1 MLAYTQLHNKEGID
15 ELRLLAVETIR
26 ASLGDARWEFMTT
39 ERDPDLQAVLATV
52 GNNRYGVPDLI
63 IGFGVTE
70 KGLGHLRST
79 FNDLLAYLEWNK
91 EFTSGD
97 IDMED
102 YYAFL
107 IQQRGYVNIPKI
119 DPTVRMYLRHVDATR
134 WLAGQ
139 GWQHAQFYNAD
150 ECENARF
157 LQLVMADEK
166 GRLPWDE
173 DYSFIQ
179 QQLLESEPFG
189 KKPVAAPT
197 TARAHYL
204 N

>member
-1 MLAYTQLHNKEGID
+1 MLAYTPLHTKEGID
-15 ELRLLAVETIR
+15 ELRLVTVETIR
-26 ASLGDARWEFMTT
+26 ETLGDARWEFMVTD
-39 ERDPDLQAVLATV
+39 RDPDVPIVLSTV
-52 GNNRYGVPDLI
+52 GNNRFGVPDLI

-70 KGLGHLRST
+70 KGVGHLRIT

-91 EFTSGD
+91 DFTSGD
-97 IDMED
+97 VDLED

-107 IQQRGYVNIPKI
+107 FQQRGYDHIPPI
-119 DPTVRMYLRHVDATR
+119 DPTTRIHLRHVDTTR

-150 ECENARF
+150 ECANARF
-157 LQLVMADEK
+157 LQLVIADDK

-173 DYSFIQ
+173 GYSFVEQ
-179 QQLLESEPFG
+179 HLLESEPFG
-189 KKPVAAPT
+189 KKPVDAPVA
-197 TARAHYL
+197 ARAHYL